1 MTFRQLVKDLTPP
14 VLLRMKRRLMPFGQE
29 SHKGRSLRLS
39 HERLNQGVRGNV
51 LRLRPG
57 IDLRMH
63 PEAIAAAKSFCYVSP
78 AMVEEMDSFLALTAD
93 KRRFLD
99 IGSLHGI
106 FSLAFAAAHPEG
118 QVLAIDASPI
128 AFSKLL
134 YNVHANRFAN
144 IQTVE
149 CAVSDAPGILRMHY
163 EWEHAVSAGT
173 QDDAPEVMGVE
184 KRTGDDLCESHDFI
198 PDAIKIDVE
207 GHEMKVL
214 RGLSN
219 VLSRNRPLVFLEIHP
234 RRLIEDGDSV
244 AAVAAYFFDK
254 GYRAQGSDGRSMSR
268 FEIEKLQLD
277 ERVVFV
283 T

>member
-1 MTFRQLVKDLTPP
+1 MTFRQFVKDLTPP
-14 VLLRMKRRLMPFGQE
+14 VLLRIKRRLMLSGQE
-29 SHKGRSLRLS
+29 SDKERSLRLS

-63 PEAIAAAKSFCYVSP
+63 PEAIAAAKHFCYVSP

-134 YNVHANRFAN
+134 YNIHANRVAN
-144 IQTVE
+144 IQ
-149 CAVSDAPGILRMHY
+149 IL
-163 EWEHAVSAGT
+163 EHAVSAGT
-173 QDDAPEVMGVE
+173 QDDAPDVMGVE

-244 AAVAAYFFDK
+244 ATVAAYFFDK
-254 GYRAQGSDGRSMSR
+254 EYRAQGSDGRSMSR
-268 FEIEKLQLD
+268 FEIENLQRD

-283 T
+283 PEPL